1 MTGHDDTRW
10 KQRFSNYKKALA
22 TLTKGIEQYHEK
34 GLSDLEKQGLIQGF
48 EFTHELS
55 WKVMQ
60 DFLKDKGETGIYG
73 SKDATR
79 LAFNRELITNGE
91 LWMSMIADRNLSS
104 HTYQDDIST
113 QILNRI
119 VNSYF
124 DLFKSFE
131 TKMDRLCRM
140 D

>member
-1 MTGHDDTRW
+1 MKQQDIRW

-22 TLTKGIEQYHEK
+22 TLAKGIQRYQE
-34 GLSDLEKQGLIQGF
+34 GNLSELEKQGLIQGF
-48 EFTHELS
+48 EFTHELC

-60 DFLKDKGETGIYG
+60 DFLKDQGESNIYG

-79 LAFNRELITNGE
+79 LAFNRGLITNGE
-91 LWMSMIADRNLSS
+91 IWMNMITDRNLTS
-104 HTYQDDIST
+104 HTYEEEISN

-119 VNSYF
+119 VQDYF
-124 DLFKSFE
+124 NLFIAFE
-131 TKMDRLCRM
+131 KKMDELCPT